1 MKCKDI
7 ERLIVDSPEEEL
19 SPEKLSEIEF
29 HVSECARCAGFQ
41 EDLKK
46 IRLCFKEMTLPVPS
60 AELVKQTQLL
70 CHAKMRTLQASG
82 RKNDVQALLTRIPKL
97 IWVSLFSLIALTLIW
112 IFPLFE
118 DFKLD
123 QPPSFQTIAVLFLVI
138 QNAAMLFFAPIL
150 IRNYRV
156 KNHDV
161 GSI

>member
-7 ERLIVDSPEEEL
+7 ERLIADSSEEEL

-29 HVSECARCAGFQ
+29 HVSECARCTRFQ

-46 IRLCFKEMTLPVPS
+46 IRLCFKGMTLPVPS
-60 AELVKQTQLL
+60 AELVRQTQLL
-70 CHAKMRTLQASG
+70 CHAKMRTLHVAG
-82 RKNDVQALLTRIPKL
+82 RKNDVQALVTRIPKY

-118 DFKLD
+118 DLKLD

-156 KNHDV
+156 KNHDFE
-161 GSI
+161 SI